1 MARTTT
7 RHAILVESALRISP
21 QRLEAVGSGVI
32 YPGQLLYMVT
42 ATQVDQHATASGAS
56 AKFISLVNPAPDTY
70 TYPTTAAID
79 IPYADGDTVQFM
91 QGLPGDVVNMK
102 IASGQSVTKGK
113 HWLISDGNG
122 NLKSCG
128 TGLSVG
134 TSCPIGIAWQTVNAN
149 GGTAA
154 RCLVR
159 IV

>member
-7 RHAILVESALRISP
+7 RHAVLVEHALKIGP
-21 QRLEAVGSGVI
+21 NRLEALGSGVI
-32 YPGQLLYMVT
+32 YPGQLLYMVS
-42 ATQVDQHATASGAS
+42 ATQVDQHATASGAA
-56 AKFISLVNPAPDTY
+56 AKLISLENPTPDTF

-79 IPYADGDTVQFM
+79 IPYADGDTVQFFQAM
-91 QGLPGDVVNMK
+91 PGDVVNMK
-102 IASGQSVTKGK
+102 IASGQSVTKGQD
-113 HWLISDGNG
+113 WLISDGNG

-128 TGLSVG
+128 TGVSVG
-134 TSCPIGIAWQTVNAN
+134 TSNPIGIAWQTVNAS